1 MSDQELTDYFSGDD
15 EVEITEELIALLV
28 TENTWGEQDVS
39 TLRSFKE
46 SGGRWNTK
54 RKSVVFPAHFF
65 TSDIRS
71 ADGML

>member
-1 MSDQELTDYFSGDD
+1 MNDKEIEDFFSGDD

-28 TENTWGEQDVS
+28 AENTWGEQDVS

-54 RKSVVFPAHFF
+54 RKSVVFPAHFS